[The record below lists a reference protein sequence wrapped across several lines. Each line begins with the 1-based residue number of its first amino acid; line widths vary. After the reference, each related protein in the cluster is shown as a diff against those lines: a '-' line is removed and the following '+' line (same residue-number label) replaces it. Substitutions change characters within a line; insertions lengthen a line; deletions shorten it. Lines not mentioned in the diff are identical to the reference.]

1 MARITNTMLNRSGR
15 GGHSFLILDFR
26 EKAFI
31 FFSVEYDISY
41 GFVINDLCYV
51 EIFPF
56 ILTLMSIFIMN
67 GC

>member
-15 GGHSFLILDFR
+15 DGHSSLILEFR

-41 GFVINDLCYV
+41 GFVINDPCYV